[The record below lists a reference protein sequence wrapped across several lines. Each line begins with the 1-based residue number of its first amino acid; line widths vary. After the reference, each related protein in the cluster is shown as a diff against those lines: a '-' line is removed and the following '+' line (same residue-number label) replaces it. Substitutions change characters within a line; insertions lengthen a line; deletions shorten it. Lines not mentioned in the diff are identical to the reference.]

1 MLCLITVVCFVFVIC
16 CEFFN
21 TKIESTCKPKVKR
34 IIKRTDIFVSFLLYI
49 NNFFGTFFSIAICMF
64 ESTLQGTFAE
74 KANIL
79 NDIVYPA
86 LSDIKYNSFIDNAT
100 FVPILRL
107 CRIQMSDKCSI
118 SFIII
123 VSLVVFVTTF
133 LIENTYA
140 TDRIDTKK
148 ENNA

>member
-1 MLCLITVVCFVFVIC
+1 
-16 CEFFN
+16 
-21 TKIESTCKPKVKR
+21 
-34 IIKRTDIFVSFLLYI
+34 
-49 NNFFGTFFSIAICMF
+49 MF
-64 ESTLQGTFAE
+64 ESALQGAFAE

-107 CRIQMSDKCSI
+107 CGIQMSDKCSI

-148 ENNA
+148 ENNT

>member
-1 MLCLITVVCFVFVIC
+1 
-16 CEFFN
+16 
-21 TKIESTCKPKVKR
+21 
-34 IIKRTDIFVSFLLYI
+34 
-49 NNFFGTFFSIAICMF
+49 MF
-64 ESTLQGTFAE
+64 ESTLQGAFAE

-86 LSDIKYNSFIDNAT
+86 LLDIKYNSFIDNAT

-107 CRIQMSDKCSI
+107 CGIQMSDKCSI